1 MFGHVDFDF
10 FDWRAHL
17 SFVGNS
23 RHICAF
29 LFVLRLLLHISWLL
43 LRRRLL
49 VKSFNGGNSR
59 KVAFTFHVY
68 VHVVL
73 IVELLFTVIA
83 LQLNFE
89 NILILLFIWLA
100 DTGRFLWLLD
110 GLLDLLLFFL
120 VDWTEPFN

>member
-1 MFGHVDFDF
+1 M
-10 FDWRAHL
+10 
-17 SFVGNS
+17 
-23 RHICAF
+23 
-29 LFVLRLLLHISWLL
+29 
-43 LRRRLL
+43 
-49 VKSFNGGNSR
+49 VKSFDGGNSR
-59 KVAFTFHVY
+59 KVAFTFHVN